1 MRVFLGGKK
10 RGGPVCRVEWVRRA
24 LALLVGM
31 CVVLRCGRGMAR
43 LVLSYGRALGVLV

>member
-1 MRVFLGGKK
+1 M
-10 RGGPVCRVEWVRRA
+10 CRVGWVRRA